1 MSLNFDDTLSTALR
15 HLRYFSLKNNKM
27 REILNKIACI
37 LLFWAT
43 AQGAFAQNNLVEP
56 HLEFA
61 FEAVVT
67 LDPAQDL
74 GITTYGK
81 RRIIPITGGTFEGPN
96 IKGTILAGGADW
108 QTVRTDGTADLD
120 TRYTLKT
127 DDGTLI
133 YIQNKGIR
141 TGKPEVLAR
150 LAKGE
155 KVDPSEYYM
164 RTSAVFEVADGKYA
178 WLTKSVI
185 VGTGMRNAS
194 SVVIR
199 FYKVL

>member
-27 REILNKIACI
+27 REILNKIACV

-61 FEAVVT
+61 FEAIVT

-81 RRIIPITGGTFEGPN
+81 RRIIPITGGTFALDLLRSAKVRQDTQIVRNVAEN
-96 IKGTILAGGADW
+96 AG
-108 QTVRTDGTADLD
+108 
-120 TRYTLKT
+120 
-127 DDGTLI
+127 
-133 YIQNKGIR
+133 
-141 TGKPEVLAR
+141 
-150 LAKGE
+150 
-155 KVDPSEYYM
+155 S
-164 RTSAVFEVADGKYA
+164 
-178 WLTKSVI
+178 
-185 VGTGMRNAS
+185 
-194 SVVIR
+194 
-199 FYKVL
+199 

>member
-1 MSLNFDDTLSTALR
+1 MAF
-15 HLRYFSLKNNKM
+15 
-27 REILNKIACI
+27 LNKILLI
-37 LLFWAT
+37 LAFVTLSNKAT
-43 AQGAFAQNNLVEP
+43 AQNLLADP
-56 HLEFA
+56 KLEFA
-61 FEAVVT
+61 FEAVIT
-67 LDPAQDL
+67 LDSAQDL

-96 IKGTILAGGADW
+96 MKGTIVAGGADW
-108 QTVRTDGTADLD
+108 QTVRADGTADLEA
-120 TRYTLKT
+120 RYTLKT
-127 DDGTLI
+127 DDNALI

-155 KVDPSEYYM
+155 KVNSSEYYM
-164 RTSAVFEVADGKYA
+164 RTTATFEVAEGKYS
-178 WLTKSVI
+178 WLTKSV
-185 VGTGMRNAS
+185 VVATGMRKAK